1 MRTLMKITV
10 PVTSGNKA
18 LGDGTLPRVVQSTL
32 ETIKPE
38 AAFFSVA
45 GGKRT
50 AWMFF
55 DLQDVTQMP
64 AICEPIFS
72 GLDAEIEL
80 VPVMSAQELQSGLGA
95 MPRR

>member
-10 PVTSGNKA
+10 PVTTGNKA
-18 LGDGTLPRVVQSTL
+18 LGDGTLPRVVQATL

-64 AICEPIFS
+64 AVCEPLFS

-80 VPVMSAQELQSGLGA
+80 VPVMNAQELQAGLGA
-95 MPRR
+95 MARR